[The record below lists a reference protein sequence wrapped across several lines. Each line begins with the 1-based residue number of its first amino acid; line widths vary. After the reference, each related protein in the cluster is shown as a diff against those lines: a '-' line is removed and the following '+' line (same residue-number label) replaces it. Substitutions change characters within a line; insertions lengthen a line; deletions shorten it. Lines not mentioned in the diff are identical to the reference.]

1 MGDRVGRLLAALSYL
16 GLTGALVPLAQPD
29 NPFVVRH
36 ARRALAI
43 HLLRVLMIVPVLALP
58 LLDPNAGR
66 SNETM
71 LNFARHISLVMLVG
85 SPGLD
90 ALTGLSGLWILGV
103 LVLTWG
109 LQFIGLLLASTG
121 LTADIHAFLHADWPN
136 YRGADRRRPVSGRRR
151 DDQAEPEVEPT
162 ERDYKAAVVR
172 QRDERLARVRAADSV
187 AANERQRGRSLAEL
201 QEEFDKANA
210 RRAHLNR
217 LLELGE
223 MSERR
228 WGENSRQLETQLRE
242 LATEIAVL
250 GARRLAVAEPDGRT
264 WRDVPTDVYAQVPLQ
279 TLAISAR
286 SGVPLLTY
294 GTFHLDEALVTGI
307 LSAFNSLS
315 EEVFGAQVHKTQL
328 AEGQVL
334 YFVHA
339 RLTVTMAV
347 FDEDPSPA
355 QLRTLR
361 DLVDEFERAN
371 AQELA
376 RNSPDPNRL
385 HEVEIPFA
393 FVPAAAS

>member
-29 NPFVVRH
+29 NPFVVCH

-71 LNFARHISLVMLVG
+71 LNFARHTSLVMLVG

-162 ERDYKAAVVR
+162 EPDYKAAVVR
-172 QRDERLARVRAADSV
+172 QRDERLARV
-187 AANERQRGRSLAEL
+187 RSLAEL

-250 GARRLAVAEPDGRT
+250 GARRLAVAEPDGHT

-286 SGVPLLTY
+286 SGIPLLTY
-294 GTFHLDEALVTGI
+294 GTFHLDDALVTGI

-315 EEVFGAQVHKTQL
+315 EEIFGAQVHKTQL

-361 DLVDEFERAN
+361 DLVDEFERTN
-371 AQELA
+371 GQELA
-376 RNSPDPNRL
+376 RSSPDPNRL
-385 HEVEIPFA
+385 HEVDIPFA
-393 FVPAAAS
+393 FVPAAVS

>member
-1 MGDRVGRLLAALSYL
+1 MGRLLAALSYF

-29 NPFVVRH
+29 NPFVVHH

-43 HLLRVLMIVPVLALP
+43 HLLRVMMIAPVLALP
-58 LLDPNAGR
+58 LLNPDTGGAP
-66 SNETM
+66 ET
-71 LNFARHISLVMLVG
+71 LLDFVRHLSLLVLIG

-90 ALTGLSGLWILGV
+90 ALVGLSGLWILGA

-109 LQFIGLLLASTG
+109 LQFVGMLLAGTG
-121 LTADIHAFLHADWPN
+121 LTADMHAFLHADWPN
-136 YRGADRRRPVSGRRR
+136 YSGADRRTPSGRRR
-151 DDQAEPEVEPT
+151 DDLAKQAAAREQE
-162 ERDYKAAVVR
+162 YKAAVVR
-172 QRDERLARVRAADSV
+172 QRDKRLARVRAADSV
-187 AANERQRGRSLAEL
+187 AANERQRGRSLMEL

-210 RRAHLNR
+210 RRAHLNK

-223 MSERR
+223 VSERR
-228 WGENSRQLETQLRE
+228 WGEGSRQLDRQLRE
-242 LATEIAVL
+242 LATEIAIL
-250 GARRLAVAEPDGRT
+250 GSRRLVVPEPNGRS

-286 SGVPLLTY
+286 SGIPLLTY
-294 GTFHLDEALVTGI
+294 GAFHFDEALVTGI

-339 RLTVTMAV
+339 RLTVTLAV

-361 DLVDEFERAN
+361 DLVDEFERVN

-376 RNSPDPNRL
+376 RNSPNPARL
-385 HEVEIPFA
+385 QEPDIPFT
-393 FVPAAAS
+393 FVCAEAS